1 MSVLANLNDIEREAQ
16 ARLPGPTFDYFA
28 GGADDEITLARNR
41 SAWSE
46 LVLRPPDIG
55 DVCALVAE

>member
-28 GGADDEITLARNR
+28 GGGLLRM
-41 SAWSE
+41 
-46 LVLRPPDIG
+46 VLRE
-55 DVCALVAE
+55 LLER